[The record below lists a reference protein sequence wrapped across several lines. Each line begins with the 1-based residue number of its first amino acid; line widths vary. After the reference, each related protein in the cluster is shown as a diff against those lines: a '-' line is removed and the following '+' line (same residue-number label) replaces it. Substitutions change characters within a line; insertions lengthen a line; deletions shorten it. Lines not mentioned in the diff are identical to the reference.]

1 MVFAI
6 WFRNSCHYKGKM
18 IWCIPD
24 FVVCLKLNGCH
35 YALHGPSSPRP
46 NMADNTESTI
56 EQGGTEE
63 TVGLMVPDTTEDE
76 GANGTT
82 DITPSNGR
90 LQYMVEL
97 L

>member
-1 MVFAI
+1 MVHTRFCSLSEVEWMSLCTA
-6 WFRNSCHYKGKM
+6 
-18 IWCIPD
+18 
-24 FVVCLKLNGCH
+24 CL
-35 YALHGPSSPRP
+35 SSPRP

-63 TVGLMVPDTTEDE
+63 TVGLMVPDITEDE

>member
-1 MVFAI
+1 
-6 WFRNSCHYKGKM
+6 
-18 IWCIPD
+18 
-24 FVVCLKLNGCH
+24 
-35 YALHGPSSPRP
+35 
-46 NMADNTESTI
+46 MADNTESTI

-63 TVGLMVPDTTEDE
+63 TVGLMVPDITEDE